1 MKANSNIQMNG
12 KTNLP
17 KKKKY
22 IKKEVSII
30 ITFIIVTAILFV
42 VSLALG
48 RYHVPVI
55 ETVKIL
61 IAQVFPI
68 EPTWDSKMENIILNI
83 RLPRVCGAA
92 LVGAALTLSG
102 TTYQG
107 MFKNPLVSPD
117 LLGVSSGACVGAS
130 LAILLHLGSFE
141 VQIFALIFGLIA
153 VVIATTI
160 PKLFKNKT
168 SLMLVLSGVI
178 VSGFM
183 GAIQGVFK
191 YIADPEDELASIVYW
206 TMGSLSSVSAH
217 DIITIGPAIIIAIIA
232 LFLIR
237 WRINL
242 LSLGDNE
249 AKSLGINVRNLRG
262 FSILCSTVLTAC
274 AVCISGTIGW
284 VGLIIPHLGRLL
296 IGQDNKHLIP
306 ISIFLGASF
315 MIVVDTFARNLTEA
329 EIPLSI
335 LTGLIGAPLFVWL
348 LSRQKAR
355 ID

>member
-1 MKANSNIQMNG
+1 MNVSSEMQIN
-12 KTNLP
+12 KT
-17 KKKKY
+17 KEVKSS
-22 IKKEVSII
+22 KKEVTLII
-30 ITFIIVTAILFV
+30 FFAIFTVMLFI
-42 VSLALG
+42 VSLAVG
-48 RYHVPVI
+48 RYHVPVF
-55 ETVKIL
+55 ETIKIML
-61 IAQVFPI
+61 SKIIPI
-68 EPTWDSKMENIILNI
+68 TPTWDNKMENIIINI
-83 RLPRVCGAA
+83 RLPRLCGAA

-117 LLGVSSGACVGAS
+117 LLGVSAGACVGAS
-130 LAILLHLGSFE
+130 AAILLHLGTFE
-141 VQIFALIFGLIA
+141 VQLFALLFGLLA
-153 VVIATTI
+153 VVIATAI

-217 DIITIGPAIIIAIIA
+217 DVLTVGPAIIAAIIA

-249 AKSLGINVRNLRG
+249 AKSLGINVKKLRG
-262 FSILCSTVLTAC
+262 FSILCSTILTAC

-284 VGLIIPHLGRLL
+284 IGLIIPHLGRII

-315 MIVVDTFARNLTEA
+315 MIVVDTLARNLTEA